1 MFMLLL
7 HTIPVLVSHL
17 RTKLGFF
24 SEMILGFTL
33 ELTVSIK
40 KEALKKHLTAGYN
53 ICLSQVIS
61 T

>member
-1 MFMLLL
+1 MLLL
-7 HTIPVLVSHL
+7 DSIIALVTHL
-17 RTKLGFF
+17 RTTLGIFLP
-24 SEMILGFTL
+24 EMVLGFTV